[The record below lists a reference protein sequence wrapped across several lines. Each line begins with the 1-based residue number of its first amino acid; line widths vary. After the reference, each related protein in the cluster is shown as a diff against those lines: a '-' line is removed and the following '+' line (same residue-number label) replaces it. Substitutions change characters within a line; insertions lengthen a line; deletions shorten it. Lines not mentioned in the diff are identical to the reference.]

1 MNGFLGR
8 YEYQM
13 DGKGRVSLP
22 AAFRRV
28 SDDDRFVLLQWEKP
42 YLSLFPESEWIRFRD
57 KLIEYRK
64 SGPGAAFHVRDIM
77 SKAVEVTPDGQG
89 RILIPAWLQEAAG
102 LDGSVLLNGNI
113 DRVEIWDPEAYEE
126 AVESRDEEEFGRFAR
141 QIFG

>member
-1 MNGFLGR
+1 
-8 YEYQM
+8 M

-22 AAFRRV
+22 AAFRRA

-42 YLSLFPESEWIRFRD
+42 YLSLFPESEWIRFRE

-77 SKAVEVTPDGQG
+77 SKAVEVLPDGQG
-89 RILIPAWLQEAAG
+89 RILIPAWLQEAAD

-113 DRVEIWDPEAYEE
+113 DRVEIWDPDAYEQ
-126 AVESRDEEEFGRFAR
+126 AVEARDDEAFGRFAR